1 VSNWD
6 NIQNN
11 TMRMTRNQKARP
23 GAPLVD
29 VVGIEDQ
36 YYPHVMLAC
45 GDYVEMKPT
54 QLNIGSYLLPKRL
67 RCNDCAGRKE
77 RGEL

>member
-1 VSNWD
+1 
-6 NIQNN
+6 
-11 TMRMTRNQKARP
+11 
-23 GAPLVD
+23 
-29 VVGIEDQ
+29 
-36 YYPHVMLAC
+36 VMLAC